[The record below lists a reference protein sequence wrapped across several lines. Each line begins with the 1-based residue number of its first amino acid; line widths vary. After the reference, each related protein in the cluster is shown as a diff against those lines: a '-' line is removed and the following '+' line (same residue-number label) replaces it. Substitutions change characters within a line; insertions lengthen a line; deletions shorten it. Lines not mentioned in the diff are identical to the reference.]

1 MSDRS
6 AIRISVGDEVRIHF
20 HPPFPMRSFIE
31 GVVSRIDETLPQGPL
46 IVVDVTRQ
54 ILLDREVPIRRGH
67 QDFILYERWNSFP
80 EWVEILSAGQAGLE
94 REIVIPDPASDGGP
108 EEASEPLKRELEGV

>member
-1 MSDRS
+1 MSDLS
-6 AIRISVGDEVRIHF
+6 SIKIAVGDEVRVHF

-31 GVVSRIDETLPQGPL
+31 GVVSRIDETVPQGPL

-67 QDFILYERWNSFP
+67 QDFILHERWNCFP
-80 EWVEILSAGQAGLE
+80 EWIEVHPAREPELAREFIIPGPVSDDALE
-94 REIVIPDPASDGGP
+94 EAGGP
-108 EEASEPLKRELEGV
+108 L